1 MPERFRITAG
11 PFSEAQIAAVARM
24 HAAEVPDGFLSSL
37 GEPVLCLLYRHV
49 AGSRLGVLLLA
60 ESEET
65 GEPLG
70 YVCAAVDTSALF
82 TEFGRRRWAS
92 AVPLLVPRLMHP
104 ARARRMLETL
114 AYGGSSDAG
123 LPRAEIMNFVVVP
136 SRRGLGVAAGLFEQ
150 LTVWFEAR
158 GVPAFKAVT
167 GERQRRAHG
176 FYEKSGCVPHGQ
188 TAIHRNQQSRI
199 YIYTLPTAA
208 GYAPSMEKAPRGT
221 GGARRGTAGYDAV
234 KRAMDIAVA
243 AAVLAAT
250 SPVALAAAWRI
261 KREDGGP
268 ILYRGTRIGRYG
280 RPFAMLK
287 FRSMVVDA
295 ARLGGPSTADDDP
308 RLTATGRFLRR
319 WKLDELPQM
328 VNVLVGDMSL
338 VGPRPQVPSDVR
350 RYTADEMRLLDV
362 RPGVTDWASI
372 VFHDEGAI
380 LAGHADVDRAY
391 DELIRPGKIALG
403 LAYVENRG
411 LGTDLRILA
420 LTALT
425 LVGYRGA
432 QELLR
437 REVPLDLSHVRR

>member
-1 MPERFRITAG
+1 MHERFRIVSG
-11 PFSEAQIAAVARM
+11 PFTEEQIAAVARM
-24 HAAEVPDGFLSSL
+24 HVAEVPGGFLSTL
-37 GEPVLCLLYRHV
+37 GEPVLRLLYRHV
-49 AGSRLGVLLLA
+49 AGSRHGVLLLA
-60 ESEET
+60 QCVET
-65 GEPLG
+65 GRVLG
-70 YVCAAVDTSALF
+70 YVCGATDTSALF
-82 TEFGRRRWAS
+82 ASFVRRRWAS
-92 AVPLLVPRLMHP
+92 AVPLLLPRLIRP

-114 AYGGSSDAG
+114 AYPGSADAG
-123 LPRAEIMNFVVVP
+123 LPRAEIMNFVVLP
-136 SRRGLGVAAGLFEQ
+136 SMRGRGVASVLFEH
-150 LTVWFEAR
+150 LMGWFAAR
-158 GVPAFKAVT
+158 GVPAVKIVT
-167 GERQRRAHG
+167 GEDQERAHG
-176 FYEKSGCVPHGQ
+176 FYEKSGAALRGRTSVHKG
-188 TAIHRNQQSRI
+188 QQSRI
-199 YIYTLPTAA
+199 YTYTLSPST
-208 GYAPSMEKAPRGT
+208 GYAPPMSRAHQT
-221 GGARRGTAGYDAV
+221 RRIRYDTV
-234 KRAMDIAVA
+234 KRAMDVAVA
-243 AAVLAAT
+243 AAVLALT
-250 SPVALAAAWRI
+250 CPVTAAAAVCV

-268 ILYRGTRIGRYG
+268 VLYRGTRVGRYG
-280 RPFAMLK
+280 QPFAMLK

-308 RLTATGRFLRR
+308 RLTRTGRFLRR

-411 LGTDLRILA
+411 LGTDLWILM

-425 LVGYRGA
+425 LVGYRRTT
-432 QELLR
+432 ELLQR
-437 REVPLDLSHVRR
+437 QVPLDLAHVRR